1 MSSDAWA
8 EKSDED
14 AGTAVSAL
22 VTKLRNEQEWRHQQQ
37 LTYASLYGGEM
48 VRGFRPMANTFEGPP
63 NTLSLNVVRTM
74 IDAAT
79 ARIAARNPPK
89 PTFTTNGAD
98 HASQARA
105 REMDKGLA
113 GVFHVEKAR
122 AKFIRTFKSALIFG
136 DAAICCEPWDGM
148 PKLTRVLPGELL
160 ADERD
165 CMDGSPPRVYRRKYY
180 DRRVLAAAFPRDR
193 AIIMAAKYEDDGL
206 HEWGYDPAED
216 QLLVTEAWSLPTHR
230 GADDGR
236 YLALLGE
243 DVLESFR
250 WKRSRFPFARYVWDE
265 AEVGWYGTG
274 LAHELMGLQ
283 LDINDLLDRIND
295 AQKYVAGFWAV
306 ERSSKVN
313 TSHMTDERDRI
324 VVYNGVVPQY
334 ITPNAIPQQMYD
346 HLWQLWAKAFEVTG
360 LSQLA
365 ATSQK
370 PAGLSSGAAL
380 RAYRDDQSDRFI
392 HKSMAYEDFV
402 CEAGR
407 LTVDVLGDLAE
418 AGPVKI
424 RSVTKDDLVEIDW
437 KEAALGEEKFEFQVL
452 PSSGIPS
459 SPAAHIELAEDIAR
473 LQIFSPR
480 QIATIIGRGI
490 PDVEALVMKANA
502 NEELTEKMIAKI
514 IETGVVEP
522 AEPEMILD
530 EAITIAQNA
539 YLDYRRRGADPD
551 RLDLVQR
558 WIAGAIQLKKSAEP
572 PPPPGGPPPP
582 PPPDGPPPGEGG
594 PPMPMPP
601 PGAPQ

>member
-1 MSSDAWA
+1 MSGSEAWA
-8 EKSDED
+8 GKSDSE
-14 AGTAVSAL
+14 AGRVVSAL
-22 VTKLRNEQEWRHQQQ
+22 VARLRAEQEWRHQQR
-37 LTYASLYGGEM
+37 LVYASLYGGEM
-48 VRGFRPMANTFEGPP
+48 SRGFRPMANSFEGPP

-89 PTFTTNGAD
+89 PTFTTSGKDYA
-98 HASQARA
+98 AQEKAA
-105 REMDKGLA
+105 QMDKGLN
-113 GVFHVEKAR
+113 GVFHVERAR

-148 PKLTRVLPGELL
+148 PKITRALPGELI
-160 ADERD
+160 ADERE
-165 CMDGSPPRVYRRKYY
+165 CLDGSPPRVYRRRYY
-180 DRRVLAAAFPRDR
+180 DRQVLAAMFPKHKG
-193 AIIMAAKYEDDGL
+193 IILAAKYEPDGL
-206 HEWGYDPAED
+206 YEWGYDSAED
-216 QLLVTEAWSLPTHR
+216 QLLVTEAWSLPTTR
-230 GADDGR
+230 GGDDGR
-236 YLALLGE
+236 YLALLGD
-243 DVLESFR
+243 DVLESFKWR
-250 WKRSRFPFARYVWDE
+250 RSRFPFARYVWDE

-306 ERSSKVN
+306 ERASKVN

-324 VVYNGVVPQY
+324 VVYNGVAPMY
-334 ITPNAIPQQMYD
+334 ITPSAIPQQMYD

-380 RAYRDDQSDRFI
+380 RAYRDEQSDRFI

-402 CEAGR
+402 CEGGR
-407 LTVDVLGDLAE
+407 VTVDVLGDLAE
-418 AGPVKI
+418 VGSVPI
-424 RSVTKDDLVEIDW
+424 RAVSKDDIATVDW
-437 KEAALGEEKFEFQVL
+437 AEAALGEEAFEFQVL

-459 SPAAHIELAEDIAR
+459 TPAAQIEFAEDLGK

-480 QIATIIGRGI
+480 QLATILGKGI
-490 PDVEALVMKANA
+490 PDIESLVMKANA

-514 IETGVVEP
+514 ITTGEVEP

-539 YLDYRRRGADPD
+539 YIDYRRRGADPD

-558 WIAGAIQLKKSAEP
+558 WIAGAIQLKQQATP
-572 PPPPGGPPPP
+572 PPPPGPP
-582 PPPDGPPPGEGG
+582 GPPPGPPG
-594 PPMPMPP
+594 PEMMPP
-601 PGAPQ
+601 PPEAGP